1 MCVCHVNGSILT
13 APQKLYEYTHCYIN
27 IHMLLKH
34 IDIIIIEQKAEEGTD
49 GHQ

>member
-13 APQKLYEYTHCYIN
+13 APQKLYEYTHCYI
-27 IHMLLKH
+27 HMLLKH